1 MLHFIALF
9 LYRIFVT
16 QTNTSTMVKHVPEE
30 QMFDIKHVFLENHF
44 HPPSVFVMLMLVG
57 DVLNSYFL

>member
-44 HPPSVFVMLMLVG
+44 HPPQCLSC
-57 DVLNSYFL
+57 